1 MEDKTKQTKKKKK
14 ILRCPPY
21 WEGEGSADN
30 ENGSL
35 SAQTVNTD
43 IYRGGVWPPQAV
55 YLSPWKA
62 KLKVKSF

>member
-1 MEDKTKQTKKKKK
+1 MENKTKQAKKK
-14 ILRCPPY
+14 ITLRCPPY
-21 WEGEGSADN
+21 WEGEGSAD
-30 ENGSL
+30 ENGGL